1 MFVTL
6 NFYKGLVLL
15 EWVWIIAAKLTVSN
29 TTFVF
34 DFIAH
39 GSISDRVDARC
50 NIINTSRDEEVH
62 REGGAVEVLLGVSTI
77 IAFREAP
84 QMKAIINNYLE

>member
-1 MFVTL
+1 MLFVCHI
-6 NFYKGLVLL
+6 KLL
-15 EWVWIIAAKLTVSN
+15 QGSGTIGMGSDIIAAKSTVSI

-34 DFIAH
+34 DFIVH

-62 REGGAVEVLLGVSTI
+62 REGGAVEVLLVS
-77 IAFREAP
+77 P
-84 QMKAIINNYLE
+84 Q